1 MDAIP
6 VAAKTSLAASR
17 CCRAGA
23 KDGCYR
29 PAACPQAASCHH
41 RLPVA
46 DGYHHSA
53 GFPPAVGGY
62 YHHRRYPACPA
73 ARGRAGW
80 AAASGAY
87 SAAVGARAAVVADAA
102 QAAGASDAAV
112 EREAEAVAAAAA
124 DDESKYCAERTRVAQ
139 HSSGPNSPRR

>member
-1 MDAIP
+1 MLP
-6 VAAKTSLAASR
+6 
-17 CCRAGA
+17 AG
-23 KDGCYR
+23 GL
-29 PAACPQAASCHH
+29 PQAASCHH

-53 GFPPAVGGY
+53 GVPPAVGGY

-102 QAAGASDAAV
+102 QAAGASDPDPAVDREDAAAV
-112 EREAEAVAAAAA
+112 A
-124 DDESKYCAERTRVAQ
+124 DGETRHCAERTRVAQ